1 MKLKL
6 LFLLLSFWCFS
17 QNRPIEI
24 KIDSITSIESKEFP
38 DREFTIV
45 YHIKNLSNNEVS
57 FFLNTKKFIPSIASS
72 MQYVPTYRLFQNEN
86 PIDVSQIFTTNRTFF
101 KIDETNPKAFED
113 YVKKRQDS
121 IMMEHERVKT
131 DTLYSWKKKNNGI
144 LNSIFILSPN
154 ETKQFVQKINWNKK
168 RYFKS
173 QDLEYYLEEDS
184 KYYLQ
189 LELTLLKKEFRDRL
203 TKLEFESIMKNQNFL
218 KGNYY
223 SNKVEIN
230 FKD

>member
-1 MKLKL
+1 MRFTL
-6 LFLLLSFWCFS
+6 LFLLFFGCSFG

-24 KIDSITSIESKEFP
+24 KIDSITSKDSKEFR

-57 FFLNTKKFIPSIASS
+57 FFLNPKKFIPSTASS

-86 PIDVSQIFTTNRTFF
+86 PFDVHPGFSRNRTVI
-101 KIDETNPKAFED
+101 KLDASNPKSLEE
-113 YVKKRQDS
+113 YNKKYIDS
-121 IMMEHERVKT
+121 LISESERMRT
-131 DTLYSWKKKNNGI
+131 DTLYAWNKKNKEI
-144 LNSIFILSPN
+144 MNSIFVLKPYES
-154 ETKQFVQKINWNKK
+154 KHFVEKINWDKT
-168 RYFKS
+168 RYVKS
-173 QDLEYYLEEDS
+173 HDLEYYLDENS

-189 LELTLLKKEFRDRL
+189 LELSLLKKEFGDRL
-203 TKLEFESIMKNQNFL
+203 TKEEFEKIMKNPNFL

-230 FKD
+230 FKE